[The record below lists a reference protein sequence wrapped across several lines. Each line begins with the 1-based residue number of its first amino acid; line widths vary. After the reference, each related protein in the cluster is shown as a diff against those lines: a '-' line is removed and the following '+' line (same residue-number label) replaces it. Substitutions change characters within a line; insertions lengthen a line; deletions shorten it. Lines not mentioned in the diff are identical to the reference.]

1 MEVVFQNKSILE
13 LYQSGKSRKYK
24 VSEEV
29 LKKFSMRIQ
38 QIEAAHSIH
47 DLWKTPSLN
56 FEHLNG
62 SNRHSVRI
70 TGRWRLEMEITW
82 DNQECTTGT
91 VIITELSNHYGD

>member
-13 LYQSGKSRKYK
+13 LYQLGKSHKYK
-24 VSEEV
+24 ISEEV
-29 LKKFSMRIQ
+29 LKKFFMRVQ

-56 FEHLNG
+56 FEHLHG
-62 SNRHSVRI
+62 SNRYSIRI
-70 TGRWRLEMEITW
+70 TGKWRLEMEIVW
-82 DNQECTTGT
+82 DNQECTTGA